1 MHKCQGQNSS
11 ISMSLKH
18 FWISREERTCP
29 ITLSYMAF
37 CFCSLTALGTGQ
49 LISLGFVHS
58 RFIMAPVALWALRK
72 RLWCCSA
79 WSCGELQCRLGR
91 CRFLE
96 EVEIVIRGP
105 EPCLGF
111 WSLLCEYLDEQ
122 LWDQS
127 LSLARHR
134 AEECMRGTGV
144 EEAFSVYSEE
154 QMAIPSSH
162 LFSVSRA

>member
-58 RFIMAPVALWALRK
+58 RFIMAPVALWAFRK
-72 RLWCCSA
+72 CLWCCSA
-79 WSCGELQCRLGR
+79 WSCGELQCRLGS
-91 CRFLE
+91 CTFLE
-96 EVEIVIRGP
+96 EMEIVIPGARALPGVLVLALWVPSWTAVGPISELSAPQSRGVY
-105 EPCLGF
+105 ERHWCGGGF
-111 WSLLCEYLDEQ
+111 QRLQWGANGHS
-122 LWDQS
+122 
-127 LSLARHR
+127 
-134 AEECMRGTGV
+134 
-144 EEAFSVYSEE
+144 
-154 QMAIPSSH
+154 
-162 LFSVSRA
+162 